1 MQKESDAHWTMA
13 GARRWRQR
21 AEGGRRSRSGG
32 SDAIDV
38 VTVASVRAVAAA
50 RGGEAARATTTSR
63 RRVRAGELQL
73 KVQRELQRKVEKNR
87 AAQARRRR
95 RDDAPVAR
103 RRRRKFQRALQAG
116 GEFENGLSHLCC
128 LQILHIHGSINSD
141 EHVRQNIVSAEAINT
156 CQAKGREA
164 QGVTAQRS
172 FGAVRKAIQGDADL
186 KTLRLLIMKC
196 AAHRA

>member
-1 MQKESDAHWTMA
+1 MA
-13 GARRWRQR
+13 AASRGRQAQQERRRR
-21 AEGGRRSRSGG
+21 RHRCGDGGVGTGCGGGERRRSGEGDDHESARS
-32 SDAIDV
+32 
-38 VTVASVRAVAAA
+38 ASRRAPT
-50 RGGEAARATTTSR
+50 ESAARAPKKGR
-63 RRVRAGELQL
+63 
-73 KVQRELQRKVEKNR
+73 KNR

-164 QGVTAQRS
+164 QGVTGQRS
-172 FGAVRKAIQGDADL
+172 LGAARKAIQGDAGL
-186 KTLRLLIMKC
+186 KTLPLLIMKC